1 LAETRLKIAVFIDF
15 DNIEIGVKSTLG
27 QHFDVGAVLEAI
39 KERGE
44 VVTKVAYGDWT
55 RAGDYSRSLTQ
66 HAIHMVQRNLTPGG
80 DKNGADINLALD
92 ALEMAFTHSHINA
105 FVIVG
110 GDSDFMALVEKLK
123 QYDRKVFVVGGRAFT
138 SVILQRNCTEFI
150 AYENLVNVT
159 SAMPRKPG
167 VRAKVEAPV
176 AQAITLVRRAL
187 KVLSDREVSP
197 QLGVLKSTLLQ
208 LDSTFSERE
217 YGASTFR
224 DFVQRLARAGY
235 VTLKGTDRNIYVE
248 LKEGTDGSPSQGGSI
263 PPSGGGKDGEAGG
276 GDGGDGSGAIDG
288 ETLPQVSES
297 TLPASH
303 AAGPSSGGGGAS
315 AGGGS
320 ANAGAGPGSGGGGH
334 RGAPGGSGSYTGSGS
349 HAGSGSQ
356 GAGASSGS
364 GSGSGY
370 AAGSGAATG
379 AGSGFG
385 AGAPSGSGAGSG
397 SGSEAFAATPA
408 GASNGAAS
416 YQATGVA
423 SEDASASGDTQPL
436 STAAGASPQAE
447 AARFITE
454 VFQRPG
460 VVSRWP
466 LYLRQVKQLLRS
478 VDENFDERRYG
489 FQGLI
494 EALRYCQREGL
505 FRLDRD
511 RQGVLRVYPGPA
523 LPRAVASPGQS
534 TETAASSAA
543 HDVDGN
549 RADSDT
555 HAHSDSREPA
565 SGDLFGNAADTRG
578 GSGRGARG
586 RDGDAAED
594 GEARDGEGQP
604 DAASDARG
612 AAASADVSDADA
624 TSAAAEATP
633 QGRPSRRRRSGS
645 GGKAGAG
652 SGAGAGATAATKPAA
667 KKTAAAAQPK
677 ARAAKTPAPRARKA
691 AKPKDAGGKGTAE
704 KA

>member
-167 VRAKVEAPV
+167 VRAKAEAPV
-176 AQAITLVRRAL
+176 TQAVTLVRRAL

-248 LKEGTDGSPSQGGSI
+248 LREGGDGGSA
-263 PPSGGGKDGEAGG
+263 PSGAPLPASGGKDGDAVATDAA
-276 GDGGDGSGAIDG
+276 DGGSGAID
-288 ETLPQVSES
+288 EPLP
-297 TLPASH
+297 LPAASEVPVPLASVPPAPAP
-303 AAGPSSGGGGAS
+303 AATTSTPATSGGAGFATTT
-315 AGGGS
+315 GGGT
-320 ANAGAGPGSGGGGH
+320 NGTAGH
-334 RGAPGGSGSYTGSGS
+334 VV
-349 HAGSGSQ
+349 
-356 GAGASSGS
+356 
-364 GSGSGY
+364 
-370 AAGSGAATG
+370 
-379 AGSGFG
+379 
-385 AGAPSGSGAGSG
+385 
-397 SGSEAFAATPA
+397 
-408 GASNGAAS
+408 
-416 YQATGVA
+416 TGVA
-423 SEDASASGDTQPL
+423 PGDVGVTDSVGNTTAATSAAPPAAASA
-436 STAAGASPQAE
+436 AQAE
-447 AARFITE
+447 GARFITE

-460 VVSRWP
+460 IVSRWP

-478 VDENFDERRYG
+478 VDETFDERRYG
-489 FQGLI
+489 FQGLV
-494 EALRYCQREGL
+494 EVLRYCQREGL

-523 LPRAVASPGQS
+523 LPRAVAVPGQP
-534 TETAASSAA
+534 ADASSLPPASDVEEPRGRSESRGAHHGHAA
-543 HDVDGN
+543 A
-549 RADSDT
+549 RTS
-555 HAHSDSREPA
+555 S
-565 SGDLFGNAADTRG
+565 SGDLFDDAKNARTG
-578 GSGRGARG
+578 GDGREG
-586 RDGDAAED
+586 RAV
-594 GEARDGEGQP
+594 EARRRDDADGA
-604 DAASDARG
+604 DAVATAESQASSEVTETVG
-612 AAASADVSDADA
+612 AAAAPSDASEPA
-624 TSAAAEATP
+624 AAAEP
-633 QGRPSRRRRSGS
+633 VSSGRASRRRRP
-645 GGKAGAG
+645 GAI
-652 SGAGAGATAATKPAA
+652 AAKPAA
-667 KKTAAAAQPK
+667 KKAAATPRPRGAK
-677 ARAAKTPAPRARKA
+677 AARPRKA
-691 AKPKDAGGKGTAE
+691 AKGKEKDAGASKSAAPD